1 MGADPIR
8 DDGLLYVARLRELDA
23 ARVEHAHYAEHYH
36 GFMSTSNSNQ
46 LQQDLARFIDA
57 HPHFL
62 WPSFTSHYF
71 ESPFSWFTVQCT
83 KTRYWKVHVVTI
95 KLYDYVLLYCTCI
108 LVHIQHIQSLKSLF
122 REKIFWN

>member
-1 MGADPIR
+1 MYYCILLKVGADPLR

-23 ARVEHAHYAEHYH
+23 ERVGHAHYAEHYH

-62 WPSFTSHYF
+62 
-71 ESPFSWFTVQCT
+71 
-83 KTRYWKVHVVTI
+83 
-95 KLYDYVLLYCTCI
+95 
-108 LVHIQHIQSLKSLF
+108 
-122 REKIFWN
+122 